1 MSANLNDI
9 DSYLLREQLLHD
21 ERLVFESK
29 MNLIYDE
36 TVIML
41 VQRLG
46 AKITKDG
53 DEYCCLYGDNIQ
65 EGICGFGKNPYLA
78 ALDFRKEFLARKEAR
93 NEKRGKIN

>member
-1 MSANLNDI
+1 MSTHLTEN

-21 ERLVFESK
+21 EQYVHEAR

-46 AKITKDG
+46 CRIYKDG
-53 DEYCCLYGDNIQ
+53 DSWCCLYGENIQ
-65 EGICGFGKNPYLA
+65 EGISGWGEYPYQA
-78 ALDFRKEFLARKEAR
+78 ALDFRKEFMG
-93 NEKRGKIN
+93 EKGGSNA

>member
-1 MSANLNDI
+1 MSNLNDN
-9 DSYLLREQLLHD
+9 DSYLLREQLLND
-21 ERLVFESK
+21 ERFVHEAR

-53 DEYCCLYGDNIQ
+53 NMYCCLYGENIQ
-65 EGICGFGKNPYLA
+65 DGICGFGPNPYAA
-78 ALDFRKEFLARKEAR
+78 ALDFRKEFFG
-93 NEKRGKIN
+93 EKGGLQ